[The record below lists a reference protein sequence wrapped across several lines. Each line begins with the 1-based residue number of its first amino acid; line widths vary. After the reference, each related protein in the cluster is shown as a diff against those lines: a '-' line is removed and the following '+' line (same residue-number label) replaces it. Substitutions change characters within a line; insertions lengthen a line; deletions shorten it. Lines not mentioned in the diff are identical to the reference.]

1 MIPSSIL
8 HRPQA
13 TRGPQALPAMKPFR
27 SKPTLPPERQVDP
40 ASSQRGSLVGC
51 TWQALGCWTWFRRR
65 LAWVSQLQ
73 ACSMALAPSTS
84 ALWWPCQHLAAV
96 LALVSAILVVQPL
109 PARALEPSPAA
120 PASPATASYRCDG
133 DGLLVRYEAGAV
145 DAPDIPNLLAGTA
158 PGAFVV
164 IDWRDQHL
172 QLPRTNNSGVPS
184 YSDGRWW
191 WRALDPQR
199 PEFRQRRG
207 VVISYACEPAA

>member
-1 MIPSSIL
+1 ML
-8 HRPQA
+8 
-13 TRGPQALPAMKPFR
+13 FR
-27 SKPTLPPERQVDP
+27 SVEPPTVTRDLLTQ
-40 ASSQRGSLVGC
+40 
-51 TWQALGCWTWFRRR
+51 
-65 LAWVSQLQ
+65 
-73 ACSMALAPSTS
+73 
-84 ALWWPCQHLAAV
+84 
-96 LALVSAILVVQPL
+96 
-109 PARALEPSPAA
+109 
-120 PASPATASYRCDG
+120 ASYRCEG
-133 DGLLVRYEAGAV
+133 DPLRVRYEAGAV

-207 VVISYACEPAA
+207 TVISYACEAATAQSPSA